1 MTTDLLL
8 NIDAS
13 AINWARAQFALTAIY
28 HWLFVPLTLG
38 LAVIMAIC
46 ETFWYRTLKQT
57 AAGTVADPFWR
68 DCAKFWQ
75 RLFGINFAMGVAT
88 GIILEFEFGTNWS
101 NYSWFVGDIFGAPL
115 AIEGI
120 VAFFMESTF
129 VAVMYFGWKK
139 VSPGFHLAS
148 TWLTGLGATI
158 SAWWILVANAWM
170 QNPVG
175 CEFNPDTMRNEMV
188 DFFAVALS
196 PFAVGK
202 FCHTVISAW
211 IIGAVFVV
219 AVSCWYLMKRREVR
233 LAKASI
239 KIACAVGLVASLG
252 AAFTGHI
259 SGQQVAKAQPMK
271 LAAMEALYNGGT
283 DQGLTAVAWVNP
295 LCQPDYTSND
305 APPLKIDM
313 PYALSIMATND
324 PHGFV
329 PGVNDILNGYTRP
342 DGTRELSVDEKMA
355 RGRKAIAA
363 LAEYRKLK
371 EEAKNS
377 GKPAT
382 AEQQAETEA
391 SLAELQ
397 ATLKE
402 NMPYFGYGYVK
413 NKHDVVPYIPV
424 NFWAFRIMVGL
435 GCLFIVYFA
444 VLLLMAYRI
453 PWLSAIVRRLL
464 AIVCIIPETEADDRS
479 DIANLPS
486 WHYWV
491 AIALVPLAYIA
502 SENGW
507 LVAEFGRQPWTIQDM
522 LPTWVSVSDIGGSAV
537 ALTFFLFLFLFT
549 LMLAVEISILL
560 KQIKQGPEYSTEMR
574 NEK

>member
-1 MTTDLLL
+1 MTDLFL
-8 NIDAS
+8 NIDAGS
-13 AINWARAQFALTAIY
+13 INWARAQFALTAIY

-38 LAVIMAIC
+38 LAVIMGIC
-46 ETFWYRTLKQT
+46 ETLWYRKRDT
-57 AAGTVADPFWR
+57 FWR
-68 DCAKFWQ
+68 DTAMFWQ

-170 QNPVG
+170 QYPVG

-196 PFAVGK
+196 PFAIGK
-202 FCHTVISAW
+202 FCHTIISAW
-211 IIGAVFVV
+211 IIGAVFVM

-233 LAKASI
+233 LAKESI
-239 KIACAVGLVASLG
+239 KIAAIVGLIATLG

-259 SGQQVAKAQPMK
+259 SGQQVAKYQPMK

-295 LCQPDYTSND
+295 LCQPDFEKQES
-305 APPLKIDM
+305 APLKIDM
-313 PYALSIMATND
+313 PYALSIMATDD

-329 PGVNDILNGYTRP
+329 PGINDILNGYTRP
-342 DGTRELSVDEKMA
+342 DGTREPSVDEKIA
-355 RGRKAIAA
+355 RGQQAITALAAYRKAKQEGAGESVLNSQLSII
-363 LAEYRKLK
+363 K
-371 EEAKNS
+371 ED
-377 GKPAT
+377 
-382 AEQQAETEA
+382 
-391 SLAELQ
+391 
-397 ATLKE
+397 
-402 NMPYFGYGYVK
+402 MPYFGYGYVK
-413 NKHDVVPYIPV
+413 DKKDIVPYVPV

-435 GCLFIVYFA
+435 GCLFILYFA
-444 VLLLMAYRI
+444 VMTVLSFRI
-453 PWLSAIVRRLL
+453 PYLSVIVRRLL
-464 AIVCIIPETEADDRS
+464 ATVGILPETHADMH
-479 DIANLPS
+479 DITGLPA
-486 WHYWV
+486 WHYWT

-502 SENGW
+502 SESGW

-522 LPTWVSVSDIGGSAV
+522 LPTWVAVSDINGASV

-560 KQIKQGPEYSTEMR
+560 KQIKRGPEYTE
-574 NEK
+574 K

>member
-1 MTTDLLL
+1 MTDLFL
-8 NIDAS
+8 NIDAGS
-13 AINWARAQFALTAIY
+13 INWARAQFALTAIY

-38 LAVIMAIC
+38 LAVIMGIC
-46 ETFWYRTLKQT
+46 ETLWYRKRDT
-57 AAGTVADPFWR
+57 FWR
-68 DCAKFWQ
+68 DTAMFWQ

-170 QNPVG
+170 QYPVG

-196 PFAVGK
+196 PFAIGK

-211 IIGAVFVV
+211 IIGAVFVM

-233 LAKASI
+233 LAKESI
-239 KIACAVGLVASLG
+239 KIAAIVGLIATLG

-259 SGQQVAKAQPMK
+259 SGQQVAKYQPMK

-295 LCQPDYTSND
+295 LCQPDFEKQES
-305 APPLKIDM
+305 APLKIDM
-313 PYALSIMATND
+313 PYALSIMATDD

-329 PGVNDILNGYTRP
+329 PGINDILNGYTRP
-342 DGTRELSVDEKMA
+342 DGTREPSVDEKIA
-355 RGRKAIAA
+355 RGQQAITALAAYRKAKQEGAGESV
-363 LAEYRKLK
+363 L
-371 EEAKNS
+371 NS
-377 GKPAT
+377 
-382 AEQQAETEA
+382 QL
-391 SLAELQ
+391 SII
-397 ATLKE
+397 KE

-413 NKHDVVPYIPV
+413 DKKDIAPYVPV

-435 GCLFIVYFA
+435 GCLFILYFA
-444 VLLLMAYRI
+444 VMTVLSFRI
-453 PWLSAIVRRLL
+453 PYLSVIVRRLL
-464 AIVCIIPETEADDRS
+464 ATVGILPETHADMHE
-479 DIANLPS
+479 ITGLPA
-486 WHYWV
+486 WHYWT

-502 SENGW
+502 SESGW

-522 LPTWVSVSDIGGSAV
+522 LPTWVAVSDINSGSV

-560 KQIKQGPEYSTEMR
+560 KQIKRGPEYTE
-574 NEK
+574 K